1 MKKLSKKIKQFAK
14 EGLFHIFGS
23 SVLAKIG
30 GIVSSVVVIRDLPKI
45 AYGSYVDAE
54 NVYGYVAIFIGLG
67 IASAMIQYCCE
78 NITEERRTALYRYS
92 MKLGM
97 LGNVILLPMIL
108 LLAGLKYLGGHETQA
123 VYLAMLCGLP
133 FFAYADQYLQ
143 LVLRVKRKNA
153 YFARTNMI
161 YTVVYVCGNIVLTL
175 IFGVPGLIASQ
186 YLGHT
191 VAAAHSAL
199 ILRRENFF
207 RVVVDSRDGLERK
220 FRKEYLSYSLTCAVT
235 NFASTALLLLDVT
248 CLSLVMGDTE
258 VLADYKVASTIPLA
272 LAFVPKSL
280 ATFYYP
286 KLVSAFS
293 EGKKRGVSELGQMAK
308 LSGLLNGGIFIVLI
322 LGAPLIV
329 WILYGNKY
337 MNIVPIFRILSVN
350 YLFDAVRNITGN
362 TIAVLK
368 KVKVNLAFSVISGV
382 LKIGLNICLI
392 PVLGSMGAAVSTLM
406 ITIFIVVMNGAYLLR
421 CYRKD

>member
-1 MKKLSKKIKQFAK
+1 MKKLFKRIKQFAK

-97 LGNVILLPMIL
+97 LGNFILLPIIL

-123 VYLAMLCGLP
+123 IYLAMLCGLP

-161 YTVVYVCGNIVLTL
+161 YTVVHVCGNIVLTL

-207 RVVVDSRDGLERK
+207 RVVADSRDGLERK

-293 EGKKRGVSELGQMAK
+293 EGKKRGISELGQMTK

-406 ITIFIVVMNGAYLLR
+406 ITICIVVMNGTYLLR
-421 CYRKD
+421 YYRKN